1 MKTIKIPKIYLE
13 LLCYITILSLILSF
27 HIKYYISI
35 YPLENNIIY
44 IKTFFYSILLIF
56 IKYLFILFLYYLL
69 FNWIRLI
76 FNNGEIDKEKYYK
89 INIKLP
95 KLIKKEAS
103 IGKYQ

>member
-13 LLCYITILSLILSF
+13 LISYITILSLILFF
-27 HIKYYISI
+27 HIEYYISI
-35 YPLENNIIY
+35 YPLENNITY
-44 IKTFFYSILLIF
+44 IKTLFYSILLIF

-76 FNNGEIDKEKYYK
+76 FNDDKVDKEKYYK
-89 INIKLP
+89 LNIKLP
-95 KLIKKEAS
+95 KLIKKKTN